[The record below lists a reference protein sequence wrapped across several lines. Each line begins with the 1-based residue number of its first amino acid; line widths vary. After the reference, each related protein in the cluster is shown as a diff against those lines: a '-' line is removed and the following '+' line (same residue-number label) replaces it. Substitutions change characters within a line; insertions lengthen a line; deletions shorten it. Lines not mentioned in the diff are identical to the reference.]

1 MSDRVTS
8 LQLDDL
14 GVAQSLPRP
23 GGKDQ
28 ILGVP
33 YRPVQFLD
41 DDLPKALERAATW
54 LREVEQWLG
63 EAPDVIAVHLDHD
76 ETQGSPYF
84 DLTILC
90 NDEDLA
96 GAPIAVRERD
106 SGGGPRRPA

>member
-1 MSDRVTS
+1 VSERVTP
-8 LQLDDL
+8 LELDDL
-14 GVAQSLPRP
+14 GVASALPRP
-23 GGKDQ
+23 SGKDQ

-41 DDLPKALERAATW
+41 DDLPSALERAATW

-90 NDEDLA
+90 NEEDLA

-106 SGGGPRRPA
+106 SGASSRPA

>member
-1 MSDRVTS
+1 MSERMTP
-8 LQLDDL
+8 LELDDL
-14 GVAQSLPRP
+14 GVASALPRP

-41 DDLPKALERAATW
+41 DDLPSALERAATW

-76 ETQGSPYF
+76 ETQDSPYF

-90 NDEDLA
+90 NEEDLA
-96 GAPIAVRERD
+96 GVPIAVRERD
-106 SGGGPRRPA
+106 AGASRPA